1 MKAVCIAQVVVT
13 ASLWLC
19 ASPAEAQNAASASA
33 DVQAPVAPAK
43 PAEAP
48 AAPGPVDVP
57 VPLKPVE
64 AVEKKLLEWSMF
76 DFQYL
81 YGFNWDL
88 GPKRKD
94 ILTLEHADGWKLGDN
109 YLFVD
114 VMHLTNQDAPTGFYG
129 EWQPRLSL
137 SKIFGLNL
145 NTGLLHDIL
154 ETNRLAFGD
163 GFLAYLVGAA
173 VDLNVPGFAYWHQ
186 HFFVRSDTQ
195 LGGST
200 WQVTT
205 EWAVPI
211 EIGPVRFVQD
221 GFVHFI
227 GAEGKSSLN
236 IITQPQLLLDV
247 GNFAGYKDQLF
258 VGAEVDLRYNEYGIK
273 GQNEAVP
280 QAMVEWKL

>member
-1 MKAVCIAQVVVT
+1 MKTVCIAQIVVT
-13 ASLWLC
+13 ASLCLF
-19 ASPAEAQNAASASA
+19 ALPAEAQNSASPA
-33 DVQAPVAPAK
+33 AAVEAPVTPTETQEPPK

-48 AAPGPVDVP
+48 VPPKSAEAP
-57 VPLKPVE
+57 
-64 AVEKKLLEWSMF
+64 EKKLLEWSMF

-114 VMHLTNQDAPTGFYG
+114 VMHLTNQDAATGFYG

-137 SKIFGLNL
+137 SKILGVNL
-145 NTGLLHDIL
+145 NVGPLHDIL

-163 GFLAYLVGAA
+163 GFLAYLIGAA

-186 HFFVRSDTQ
+186 HFFVRSDIH

-200 WQVTT
+200 WQVTS
-205 EWAVPI
+205 EWAIPI

-227 GAEGKSSLN
+227 GAEGKSSFN

-247 GNFAGYKDQLF
+247 GNFGGYKDQLF
-258 VGAEVDLRYNEYGIK
+258 VGTEVDLRYNEYGIK